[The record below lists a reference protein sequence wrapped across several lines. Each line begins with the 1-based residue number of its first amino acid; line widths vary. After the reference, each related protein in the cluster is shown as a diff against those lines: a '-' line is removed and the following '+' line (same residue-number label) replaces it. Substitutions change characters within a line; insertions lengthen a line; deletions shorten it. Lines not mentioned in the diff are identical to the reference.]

1 MAINFPST
9 AGRPID
15 GTFTY
20 VVAGITYSWNG
31 ESWRAAG
38 AGATATDRTVFSAT
52 NAAASGGGS
61 LTYNF
66 NNGVF
71 TFTPPDLSPYL
82 TSTGVLNTHTDVN
95 HGTPSD
101 GDVLAWNQANLKW
114 ENLTPGIGS
123 GLDADLLD
131 GQHGSYYRDA
141 SNLNAG
147 TVSSDR
153 LTGSYNIDITGSA
166 ASILDL
172 SSISSVLF
180 STVPTAGEVLQYN
193 GSNWVNADAPSVR
206 KTVSYTAGSVGNGGL
221 INFSLTTPKTYALLK
236 IQTSHAAWVTLYTDT
251 TSRTNDASRTEQ
263 TDPTPGSG
271 VLAEVITTSAT
282 TQLITPG
289 TICFNSTGQNVTYGK
304 LVNNSGSVVNL
315 QVTLTYVP
323 LEA

>member
-9 AGRPID
+9 AGQPID

-20 VVAGITYSWNG
+20 TVAGITYSWNG

-38 AGATATDRTVFSAT
+38 AGATATDKTIFSAT

-61 LTYNF
+61 LAYNF

-101 GDVLAWNQANLKW
+101 GDVLAWNQSNLKW

-131 GQHGSYYRDA
+131 GQQGSYYTNA
-141 SNLNAG
+141 SNLNVG

-153 LTGSYNIDITGSA
+153 LTGSYDIDITGSA
-166 ASILDL
+166 GSILDL

-180 STVPTAGEVLQYN
+180 STIPSSGEVLQYN

-206 KTVSYTAGSVGNGGL
+206 KTVSFTANSVGNGGL

-236 IQTSHAAWVTLYTDT
+236 IETSHAAWVTLYTDT
-251 TSRTNDASRTEQ
+251 TSRTNDASRTQE

-282 TQLITPG
+282 SQLITPG
-289 TICFNSTGQNVTYGK
+289 TICFNSVGQNTTYGK
-304 LVNNSGSVVNL
+304 LVNNSGSTANL

>member
-9 AGRPID
+9 AGQPID

-20 VVAGITYSWNG
+20 TVAGITYSWNG

-71 TFTPPDLSPYL
+71 TFTPPDLSSYL

-101 GDVLAWNQANLKW
+101 GDLLAWNQANLKW

-166 ASILDL
+166 GSIGVINQIGNVNTTPSL
-172 SSISSVLF
+172 
-180 STVPTAGEVLQYN
+180 GQVLQFD
-193 GSNWVNADAPSVR
+193 GTTWVDADAPSIR
-206 KTVSYTAGSVGNGGL
+206 KNISYTANNVGAGGL
-221 INFSLTTPKTYALLK
+221 INFSIVTPKTYALLK

-271 VLAEVITTSAT
+271 VLAEVITTSAAS
-282 TQLITPG
+282 QLITPG
-289 TICFNSTGQNVTYGK
+289 TICFNSTGQNITYGK
-304 LVNNSGSVVNL
+304 LVNNSGSIVNL